1 MIFSLDKKHG
11 AASFEI
17 MPGLPGESKGIG
29 NNYDPMG
36 HGPSSDY
43 VPKSKGM
50 NFDPT
55 SNF

>member
-1 MIFSLDKKHG
+1 MIFSLNKKIG

-17 MPGLPGESKGIG
+17 MPGESKGIG

-36 HGPSSDY
+36 HGPTSDY